1 MPPKQLRRWRMQIRR
16 SLRWGALA
24 AAALTGS
31 GLLSASGAMAQQE
44 PPRAGG
50 QYWFGRYG
58 CTACHGGDGKG
69 TLIGVPVVARPDS
82 TLTAD
87 FITRQ
92 IRTPRDVMPDFSPE
106 VVSDEKLQAL
116 ITYIGTLEA
125 RASAAA
131 SASPKPAA
139 SASPKP
145 AASKPT
151 GGAD

>member
-1 MPPKQLRRWRMQIRR
+1 MQIRR

-69 TLIGVPVVARPDS
+69 TLIGVPIVGRPDS
-82 TLTAD
+82 PLSAD
-87 FITRQ
+87 FIMHQLRSPRQ
-92 IRTPRDVMPDFSPE
+92 YMPDFPAD
-106 VVSDEKLQAL
+106 VLSDEKAQA
-116 ITYIGTLEA
+116 IIDYVHTLET
-125 RASAAA
+125 AA
-131 SASPKPAA
+131 SGSPAA
-139 SASPKP
+139 KP
-145 AASKPT
+145 SIATKPST
-151 GGAD
+151 KPEGAD